1 MNQFRIAALLLAAVT
16 LLSGCMGMQ
25 QQSETA
31 GERAQKRWDA
41 LVSGEYEV
49 AYAYLSPGFRSTL
62 SPEEYR
68 ASMRARTVRWVKGTV
83 FKAHECEPLRC
94 QVTVKV
100 DYKVASR
107 MPGVGTYAMA
117 QGLKENWINVDGV
130 WYFVPNAIR

>member
-1 MNQFRIAALLLAAVT
+1 MVVIV

-25 QQSETA
+25 QQSQTA

-49 AYAYLSPGFRSTL
+49 AYTYLSPGFRSTL
-62 SPEEYR
+62 TPEEYR
-68 ASMRARTVRWVKGTV
+68 ASMRSRTVKWVSGTV
-83 FKAHECEPLRC
+83 VKAHECEPQRC

-100 DYKVASR
+100 DFKVPSR
-107 MPGVGTYAMA
+107 LPGVGNYAMA
-117 QGLKENWINVDGV
+117 QGLEENWINVDGV